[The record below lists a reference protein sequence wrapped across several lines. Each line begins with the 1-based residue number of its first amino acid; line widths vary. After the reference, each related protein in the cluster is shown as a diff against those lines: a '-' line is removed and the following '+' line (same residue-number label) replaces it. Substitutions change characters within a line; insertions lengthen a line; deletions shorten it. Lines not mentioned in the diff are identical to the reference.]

1 LLDVLA
7 SLIFIVLSPI
17 VFIVNKHPF
26 GFIRNLSLVLIGK
39 KSWVGF
45 QGTTNPSGHKLPK
58 IKPGVLYP
66 TDMIK
71 NNEVLSDT
79 VDRLNLLYA
88 RNYKI
93 LNDINI
99 ILNGIRNLGR

>member
-1 LLDVLA
+1 MPFLV
-7 SLIFIVLSPI
+7 
-17 VFIVNKHPF
+17 KHPF
-26 GFIRNLSLVLIGK
+26 GFIRNLIFVLLGE

-45 QGTTNPSGHKLPK
+45 QYTSNPKEQKLPK

-71 NNEVLSDT
+71 DNNVSADA
-79 VDRLNLLYA
+79 VNRLNLLYA
-88 RNYKI
+88 RNYKV